1 MRRTRSVCCVWAES
15 GQTTAAP
22 PRIVMNSRR
31 RIASP
36 EAKDKASYR
45 LRLAHRKEPTDVRFG
60 SSADICGAKRHVRFT
75 PESDIKRDIVECPLW
90 ANSGHTD
97 ARGLN
102 PSL

>member
-31 RIASP
+31 RTASP

-60 SSADICGAKRHVRFT
+60 SEAAAQKGMSALPAIATAKVDFRNGHVRFT
-75 PESDIKRDIVECPLW
+75 PES
-90 ANSGHTD
+90 GHVQC
-97 ARGLN
+97 
-102 PSL
+102 S